1 MKKIR
6 TTITI
11 SKDLVKKTKK
21 NNIKISTF
29 LDRKLRE
36 YIAIINS
43 EEFISDK
50 SFTGKDISGYDV
62 AHTTRRSPV
71 QFRPDP

>member
-11 SKDLVKKTKK
+11 SKDLVKKAKK

-36 YIAIINS
+36 CIAIIKS
-43 EEFISDK
+43 EEFIFDK
-50 SFTGKDISGYDV
+50 SFTGKDFSSYDV
-62 AHTTRRSPV
+62 AHTTQRSPV